1 MPTPMSAP
9 NYGHGASPYV
19 PSPPATQPR
28 QQPIQ
33 FTPANSSPV
42 PPSSGSIASDPYAHL
57 TPHTRARLEEDL
69 RQAEELYAPRFKQA
83 EAIADPNER
92 RLKVEGVQNS
102 FSTKQS
108 IIRKKY
114 GVRLR
119 QRRTKAE
126 IDAERARIQSLAG
139 GTPSGK
145 RRRTDNGAGGTPTY
159 TSTPHAVSS
168 AHAAPTPESP
178 TRKPLSVADMNSGPS
193 EPVPVAHPAESTHG
207 TPAAIKSEQTP
218 SRPPITGRSLSS
230 LQRNGYR
237 VSTHTP
243 HDTSARASASPASPR
258 EPMPSGLER
267 SVTPVAP
274 TVPMASMAPTAPM
287 GPAEPAE
294 RGERAKKSE
303 SPAVQRS
310 GSTAEPIL
318 LEDESSDS
326 NSDPDEEIPA
336 TIPSGRRASG
346 SMQPGRRASATP
358 QKGLAA

>member
-1 MPTPMSAP
+1 MPTPIASSQHY
-9 NYGHGASPYV
+9 NHGPSPYV
-19 PSPPATQPR
+19 PSPPTTQPR
-28 QQPIQ
+28 QPIQ

-92 RLKVEGVQNS
+92 RLRVEAVQNS

-145 RRRTDNGAGGTPTY
+145 RRRIDDGTNDTPAY
-159 TSTPHAVSS
+159 TSTQNPPS
-168 AHAAPTPESP
+168 AGPGALAPESP
-178 TRKPLSVADMNSGPS
+178 TRKPLSVADMSSDVPS
-193 EPVPVAHPAESTHG
+193 STIPPPRPDS
-207 TPAAIKSEQTP
+207 TVVSPSASISEQTP
-218 SRPPITGRSLSS
+218 SRPPTFGRSLSS

-243 HDTSARASASPASPR
+243 HDRSTQGSPMSPH
-258 EPMPSGLER
+258 EPSPIGLER
-267 SVTPVAP
+267 SVTPGP
-274 TVPMASMAPTAPM
+274 SAPTASTAPPVPM
-287 GPAEPAE
+287 GPAEPAGPM
-294 RGERAKKSE
+294 R
-303 SPAVQRS
+303 
-310 GSTAEPIL
+310 TAEPPAPVASVKPESPIVKRSDSFTEPIVL
-318 LEDESSDS
+318 DDDSSDS

-336 TIPSGRRASG
+336 TLPS
-346 SMQPGRRASATP
+346 GRRASATP